1 MSAVAQAVL
10 LAVGVAAVLVS
21 CVGLLVFPRAAD
33 RLHLL
38 GVATSLGSVPVAAAV
53 AVREG
58 LSSTSLK
65 AALVAVLLVVLGPVL
80 SHATGRAARI
90 SELGD
95 WRPQPGEE
103 VHQGEGGV
111 AAGGRG
117 ST

>member
-1 MSAVAQAVL
+1 MITQAALLAAGVGAVL
-10 LAVGVAAVLVS
+10 IA

-38 GVATSLGSVPVAAAV
+38 GVATSLGSVAVGAAV
-53 AVREG
+53 VAREG

-65 AALVAVLLVVLGPVL
+65 AALVAVLLVALGPVL

-90 SELGD
+90 EALGD

-103 VHQGEGGV
+103 VHQQ
-111 AAGGRG
+111 
-117 ST
+117 